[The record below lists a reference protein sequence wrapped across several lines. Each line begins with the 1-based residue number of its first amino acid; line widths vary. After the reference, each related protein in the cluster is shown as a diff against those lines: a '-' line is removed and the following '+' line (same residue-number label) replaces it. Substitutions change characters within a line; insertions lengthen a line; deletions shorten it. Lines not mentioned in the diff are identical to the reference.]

1 MFYYF
6 LYFIDGETEAKKG
19 FKANS
24 TGHMG
29 DKSQSQDLYQTSG
42 IRIWL
47 LMLCY
52 FAYQCHFN

>member
-47 LMLCY
+47 LIAMLFCLSVP
-52 FAYQCHFN
+52 F